1 MSEILD
7 NARAHFVALKN
18 APKRKIYVPEWDA
31 TFYVKQLNLAET
43 AEIDAARAISPKD
56 GIIRTMAIRLVDE
69 SGQRVFF
76 KHHEKILAEE
86 VDPRII
92 SRVVMEIIEQDKSH
106 EAIEKN

>member
-1 MSEILD
+1 MSEILES
-7 NARAHFVALKN
+7 ARAHFVTLKN
-18 APKRKIYVPEWDA
+18 APKRKIHVPEWGA

-43 AEIDAARAISPKD
+43 AEIDAARAVSPKD

-69 SGQRVFF
+69 AGQRVFF

-92 SRVVMEIIEQDKSH
+92 SRVVMEIIEHDKSP
-106 EAIEKN
+106 EDIEKN